1 MTRPCPYTPL
11 STPLSGSARQAEA
24 RIRNLFQGPKRRPP
38 VWLMALTLLLI
49 FSCGGLVTCRTA
61 ASPPP
66 EEGAPVFSL
75 TTPGKESVPFSD
87 LLGFSGTAIH
97 TVREDLSDWYE
108 YQIRLPDGTSFS
120 LADTSGLMYHL
131 DLDGDGHPDLLAHD
145 PDGGW
150 LLVWRRWPD
159 GSVRSQN
166 LRQAAAELLGLEGTP
181 WELVALTFHPQD
193 EMVSIR
199 SAADPSQILLTLPLS
214 QLLEAACGGNILLAS
229 SGQQG
234 EDLIPLSD
242 TLPFG
247 TSAVFREGLDLDG
260 TGGTDDS
267 VTVFSYDDDSASG
280 PLTVVEAALGTGEVL
295 TWELPSTGHPRLLPA
310 SFTPS
315 GLQSVVLVLEDRYSN
330 YGAASCFVLAVE
342 EGALTE
348 QVRLG
353 TCEDNADDL
362 APDCPVIWSAYLHTR
377 PDGLQVLRVPILYD
391 KWHQPEWATLSW
403 TQAGWDLTRDGYLT
417 DTETVTVGPG
427 RTLTL
432 ALRCPIPAP
441 DDSSQLRYDQI
452 QVLDGGTLLQTITPD
467 SFTPDSRAAF
477 QGFVAF
483 SPLLDYVD
491 VRDIDFDGSED
502 FGVLCDTTHN
512 EAHCWFVWDEASG
525 SFRYLTTLGGRL
537 EVLPETG
544 QLVEGW
550 WTDGPEPVYHALAY
564 NSRGELVLV
573 PSQSDG
579 LF

>member
-75 TTPGKESVPFSD
+75 TTPGEESVTFSD

-247 TSAVFREGLDLDG
+247 TYAVFWEGLDLDG

-353 TCEDNADDL
+353 TWEDNADDL

-403 TQAGWDLTRDGYLT
+403 TQAGGDLTRDGYLT

>member
-75 TTPGKESVPFSD
+75 TTPGEESVPFSD

-247 TSAVFREGLDLDG
+247 TYAVFREGLDLDG

-267 VTVFSYDDDSASG
+267 VTAFSYDDDSASG

>member
-75 TTPGKESVPFSD
+75 TTPGEESVPFSD

-214 QLLEAACGGNILLAS
+214 QLLEAACGGAILLAS

-247 TSAVFREGLDLDG
+247 TYAVFREGLDLDG

>member
-75 TTPGKESVPFSD
+75 TTPGEESVPFSD

-247 TSAVFREGLDLDG
+247 TYAVFREGLDLDG
-260 TGGTDDS
+260 TGGADDS
-267 VTVFSYDDDSASG
+267 VTAFSYDDNSASG

-353 TCEDNADDL
+353 TWEDNADDL

-537 EVLPETG
+537 EVLPETE

>member
-75 TTPGKESVPFSD
+75 TTPGEESVPFSD

-97 TVREDLSDWYE
+97 TVREARSDWYE

-247 TSAVFREGLDLDG
+247 TYAVFREGLDLDG

-267 VTVFSYDDDSASG
+267 VPVFSYDDDSASG

>member
-97 TVREDLSDWYE
+97 TVREDLSDWSE

-159 GSVRSQN
+159 GSVRSQD

-247 TSAVFREGLDLDG
+247 TYAVFREGLDLDG

-353 TCEDNADDL
+353 TWEDNADDL

-550 WTDGPEPVYHALAY
+550 WTHGPEPVYHALAY

>member
-75 TTPGKESVPFSD
+75 TTPGEESVPFSD

-247 TSAVFREGLDLDG
+247 TYAVFREGLDLDG

>member
-87 LLGFSGTAIH
+87 LFGFSGTAIH

-159 GSVRSQN
+159 GSVRSQD

-247 TSAVFREGLDLDG
+247 TYAVFREGLDLDG

-353 TCEDNADDL
+353 TWEDNADDL

>member
-75 TTPGKESVPFSD
+75 TTPGEESVPFSD

-247 TSAVFREGLDLDG
+247 TYAVFREGLDLDG

-537 EVLPETG
+537 EVLPETE

>member
-38 VWLMALTLLLI
+38 VWLMALTLI
-49 FSCGGLVTCRTA
+49 FSCGGRVTCRTA

-159 GSVRSQN
+159 GSVRSQD

-247 TSAVFREGLDLDG
+247 TYAVFREGLDLDG

-353 TCEDNADDL
+353 TWEDNADDL

>member
-75 TTPGKESVPFSD
+75 TTPGEESVPFSD

-247 TSAVFREGLDLDG
+247 TYAVFREGLDLDG
-260 TGGTDDS
+260 TGGADDS
-267 VTVFSYDDDSASG
+267 VTAFSYDDNSASG

-353 TCEDNADDL
+353 TWEDNADDL

>member
-247 TSAVFREGLDLDG
+247 TYAVFREGLDLDG
-260 TGGTDDS
+260 TGGADDS
-267 VTVFSYDDDSASG
+267 VTAFSYDDNSASG

-353 TCEDNADDL
+353 TWEDNADDL

-537 EVLPETG
+537 EVLPETE

>member
-75 TTPGKESVPFSD
+75 TTPGEESVPFSD

-247 TSAVFREGLDLDG
+247 TYAVFREGLDLDG

-391 KWHQPEWATLSW
+391 KWHQPE
-403 TQAGWDLTRDGYLT
+403 WDLTRDGYLT